1 MKEGNFI
8 TRIMAIFITAAL
20 LIGVVLCFAGCS
32 SSTTSGKL
40 SNKDTELLAYENIGG
55 VAQITGI
62 GAYPSTDLII
72 PEEIGGL
79 PVVSVGEEAFEDSR
93 ITSVIIA
100 DTVTEINDS
109 AFYGCENLT
118 SVSIGK
124 GVTKIKGFAFE
135 DCDNLKAVYINDLS
149 AWCGIMFSYESS
161 NPLYYAHNLYING
174 DLATDIVI
182 PDDVTAI
189 ENHAFCCCSNLTS
202 VTIGN
207 SLEEIGYFA
216 FDGCDNLT
224 TVIIPDGAANINVG
238 IFRNFSYLT
247 TIEVFENNEYYS
259 VENGVL
265 FNKDKTE
272 LFFCC
277 RGISCAYTIPDS
289 VEYIC
294 RYAFEGCKNLTSI
307 IIPDSVE
314 YIGEYAFE
322 DCKNL
327 TSLTIPDSIS
337 CLEYNTFIGCNNLT
351 SVSIPQKLKYDF
363 AQSFIEDGLLG
374 TWYYSLPEGI
384 ADDFTYEDLY

>member
-1 MKEGNFI
+1 MKKGDNLKEDNFI
-8 TRIMAIFITAAL
+8 TRILAIFITSAL
-20 LIGVVLCFAGCS
+20 LIGVVLCFAGCGG
-32 SSTTSGKL
+32 STTSGKL
-40 SNKDTELLAYENIGG
+40 SNENTELLAYENIGG
-55 VAQITGI
+55 VAKITGI
-62 GAYPSTDLII
+62 GAYPSTDLVI

-79 PVVSVGEEAFEDSR
+79 PVVSVGEEAFQYSR
-93 ITSVIIA
+93 ITSVIFA
-100 DTVTEINDS
+100 DTVTEIEGS

-124 GVTKIKGFAFE
+124 GVKKIEGFAFD
-135 DCDNLKAVYINDLS
+135 DCDNLEAVYINDLS
-149 AWCGIMFSYESS
+149 AWCGIMFSSGSS

-189 ENHAFCCCSNLTS
+189 ENHAFCSCSNLTS
-202 VTIGN
+202 VTIGY
-207 SLEEIGYFA
+207 SLEDISHSA

-277 RGISCAYTIPDS
+277 RGISGAYTIPDS
-289 VEYIC
+289 VEYI
-294 RYAFEGCKNLTSI
+294 
-307 IIPDSVE
+307 D
-314 YIGEYAFE
+314 EYAFE

-327 TSLTIPDSIS
+327 TSLTIPDSINY
-337 CLEYNTFIGCNNLT
+337 LEYNTFIGCNNLT

-363 AQSFIEDGLLG
+363 AQSFIENGLLG

-384 ADDFTYEDLY
+384 ADDFTDDDLY